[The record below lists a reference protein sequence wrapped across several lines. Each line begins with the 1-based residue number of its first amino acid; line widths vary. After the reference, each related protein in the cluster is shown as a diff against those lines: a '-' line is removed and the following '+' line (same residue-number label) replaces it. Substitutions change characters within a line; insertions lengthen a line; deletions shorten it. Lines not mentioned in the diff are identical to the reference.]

1 MEQKNKQIQEL
12 SNSLL
17 SRYKKNAGASASAA
31 DASGNLQKGNKRFS
45 GIMKATRKQFSNDAK
60 KSVAEGF
67 SKLTPQQKA
76 HEYNLDS
83 AQREMDRR
91 HNQGEDMTGAKID
104 KKTYKIVKP
113 KKQGVAEAKD
123 PREYDYEGD
132 MAKSQLRSIIAN
144 AQSVH
149 DMLEDTT
156 NIAEWVQSKITLSA
170 DYISTVADYMQS
182 EVNEAVT
189 VKKEKYSWGKMMTVH
204 HGSDTSYPLHPEH
217 QQAIAKL
224 GDGEKTSFKDET
236 NSSVHAE
243 REGDTVHLTRPRT
256 SSTKTSV
263 AHSHFNE
270 ELEQGVA
277 EASNNTLKSYLQ
289 KVSSDS
295 MKHKADPTKRSPEK
309 ASRSVAG
316 FAKAQN
322 RLEKNVNEEW
332 TKTGKT
338 GTHIASGEKTF
349 EWAKVDSE
357 GNETGERHYRNAS
370 GKVMGEEV
378 EAEGSLNE
386 LSKDTLKSYGKKAVA
401 DGQASQKRSQI
412 EIGKAASTK
421 DDETAKTH
429 YDAAKQAKDRTEKR
443 MAGISGAIKRLTKQG
458 VAEENIVETKGA
470 PKGFHFTKSGK
481 LKRGDADQDGNGGPM
496 LRTDPLDKQ
505 RNKVPAVSERADH
518 TFKSFRNQIA
528 EKHLSTAEMKK
539 REEVAQA
546 MEREQPGMPMGKKMA
561 IATATAKKAA

>member
-1 MEQKNKQIQEL
+1 MKKNKANEDVNLDEAEEQVQEL
-12 SNSLL
+12 SNTLL

-45 GIMKATRKQFSNDAK
+45 GIMKATKKQFSNDAK

-91 HNQGEDMTGAKID
+91 HHQGEDMTGAKID
-104 KKTYKIVKP
+104 KKTYKIIKP
-113 KKQGVAEAKD
+113 KKQGMAEAKD

-149 DMLEDTT
+149 DMLEDNT

-182 EVNEAVT
+182 EVNEAVS
-189 VKKEKYSWGKMMTVH
+189 VKKEKFSWGNMMTVH

-236 NSSVHAE
+236 NSSVHAH
-243 REGDTVHLTRPRT
+243 REGDTVHLSRPRT
-256 SSTKTSV
+256 SSTKT
-263 AHSHFNE
+263 
-270 ELEQGVA
+270 
-277 EASNNTLKSYLQ
+277 
-289 KVSSDS
+289 
-295 MKHKADPTKRSPEK
+295 
-309 ASRSVAG
+309 
-316 FAKAQN
+316 
-322 RLEKNVNEEW
+322 
-332 TKTGKT
+332 
-338 GTHIASGEKTF
+338 
-349 EWAKVDSE
+349 
-357 GNETGERHYRNAS
+357 
-370 GKVMGEEV
+370 
-378 EAEGSLNE
+378 
-386 LSKDTLKSYGKKAVA
+386 AVA
-401 DGQASQKRSQI
+401 LGHFK
-412 EIGKAASTK
+412 E
-421 DDETAKTH
+421 ET
-429 YDAAKQAKDRTEKR
+429 E
-443 MAGISGAIKRLTKQG
+443 QG

-470 PKGFHFTKSGK
+470 PKGFHFTKDGK

-505 RNKVPAVSERADH
+505 RNKVPAVSEGTNN
-518 TFKSFRNQIA
+518 TFKSFRNQLA
-528 EKHLSTAEMKK
+528 EKHLTPAEMKK
-539 REEVAQA
+539 REEVATA

>member
-12 SNSLL
+12 SNNLL

-113 KKQGVAEAKD
+113 KKQGMAEAKD

-189 VKKEKYSWGKMMTVH
+189 VKKEKYSWGKMVTVH

-270 ELEQGVA
+270 ELEQGV
-277 EASNNTLKSYLQ
+277 
-289 KVSSDS
+289 
-295 MKHKADPTKRSPEK
+295 
-309 ASRSVAG
+309 
-316 FAKAQN
+316 
-322 RLEKNVNEEW
+322 NEEW

-357 GNETGERHYRNAS
+357 GRETGERHYRNAA

-378 EAEGSLNE
+378 
-386 LSKDTLKSYGKKAVA
+386 
-401 DGQASQKRSQI
+401 
-412 EIGKAASTK
+412 
-421 DDETAKTH
+421 
-429 YDAAKQAKDRTEKR
+429 
-443 MAGISGAIKRLTKQG
+443 

-505 RNKVPAVSERADH
+505 RNKVPAVSEGVDF
-518 TFKSFRNQIA
+518 FKVWESI
-528 EKHLSTAEMKK
+528 KP
-539 REEVAQA
+539 EEVLVEEETVDPVALKKEA
-546 MEREQPGMPMGKKMA
+546 DRIMELN
-561 IATATAKKAA
+561 IAARKAK

>member
-60 KSVAEGF
+60 KS
-67 SKLTPQQKA
+67 
-76 HEYNLDS
+76 
-83 AQREMDRR
+83 
-91 HNQGEDMTGAKID
+91 
-104 KKTYKIVKP
+104 
-113 KKQGVAEAKD
+113 VAEAKD

-270 ELEQGVA
+270 ELEQGV
-277 EASNNTLKSYLQ
+277 
-289 KVSSDS
+289 
-295 MKHKADPTKRSPEK
+295 
-309 ASRSVAG
+309 
-316 FAKAQN
+316 
-322 RLEKNVNEEW
+322 NEEW

-357 GNETGERHYRNAS
+357 GNKTGERHYRNAA

-378 EAEGSLNE
+378 VAE
-386 LSKDTLKSYGKKAVA
+386 DTLSELKKSTLGSYAKKAKGEMGLSAMAAGAQSARGDAVGRA
-401 DGQASQKRSQI
+401 INMAHAKKRSKGI
-412 EIGKAASTK
+412 DKAIT
-421 DDETAKTH
+421 
-429 YDAAKQAKDRTEKR
+429 
-443 MAGISGAIKRLTKQG
+443 RLTK
-458 VAEENIVETKGA
+458 EETVLETKGA

-518 TFKSFRNQIA
+518 TFKSFRNQIT

>member
-1 MEQKNKQIQEL
+1 MEQKNKQILEL
-12 SNSLL
+12 SNNLL

-60 KSVAEGF
+60 KS
-67 SKLTPQQKA
+67 
-76 HEYNLDS
+76 
-83 AQREMDRR
+83 
-91 HNQGEDMTGAKID
+91 
-104 KKTYKIVKP
+104 
-113 KKQGVAEAKD
+113 VAEAKD

-156 NIAEWVQSKITLSA
+156 NIAEWVQSKITLAA

-224 GDGEKTSFKDET
+224 KPGEKTSFKDET
-236 NSSVHAE
+236 NSSVHAH
-243 REGDTVHLTRPRT
+243 RDGDTVHLTRPKL

-263 AHSHFNE
+263 AHSNFNE
-270 ELEQGVA
+270 SVNEAYTEDDIAKGGTVIYKKARSRPGTSGWSHHISKVSHKTGGGAGTIIHTVSGHKVPLNHVVSTDASDWKGLKEETEQG
-277 EASNNTLKSYLQ
+277 E
-289 KVSSDS
+289 
-295 MKHKADPTKRSPEK
+295 TKGQWS
-309 ASRSVAG
+309 
-316 FAKAQN
+316 
-322 RLEKNVNEEW
+322 
-332 TKTGKT
+332 KTGKI
-338 GTHIASGEKTF
+338 GTHFATGQKTF
-349 EWAKVDSE
+349 EWAKVNDK
-357 GNETGERHYRNAS
+357 GDRTGERHYRNAS
-370 GKVMGEEV
+370 GKVMGEETV
-378 EAEGSLNE
+378 L
-386 LSKDTLKSYGKKAVA
+386 
-401 DGQASQKRSQI
+401 
-412 EIGKAASTK
+412 
-421 DDETAKTH
+421 
-429 YDAAKQAKDRTEKR
+429 
-443 MAGISGAIKRLTKQG
+443 
-458 VAEENIVETKGA
+458 ETKGA
-470 PKGFHFTKSGK
+470 PKGFHFTKDGK

-505 RNKVPAVSERADH
+505 RNKVPAVSEGTNN
-518 TFKSFRNQIA
+518 TFKSFRYQLA
-528 EKHLSTAEMKK
+528 EKHLTPAEMKK
-539 REEVAQA
+539 REEVATA